1 MCGVHMH
8 LVPLCPLL
16 SISQYLSLASN
27 AKHDYSHNSSLHQI
41 EIGSP
46 CTLTHNRTSPL
57 SLSHANLFLSFQ
69 NLDISSFLHPR
80 PKISLSLQGI
90 SISLPLLA
98 NRRFFTPLLLL
109 VIHATRGGHPYPR
122 DSSQTRMHQ
131 PLMTPILHSLKQHHS
146 LGFP

>member
-57 SLSHANLFLSFQ
+57 SLSCE
-69 NLDISSFLHPR
+69 
-80 PKISLSLQGI
+80 SLSLI
-90 SISLPLLA
+90 SKFGYLIFSSSKTEDLSLPSRNIDLSPATSKPTVLHSPPSPRDPCNSWGTSIPTRFLLDTHA
-98 NRRFFTPLLLL
+98 SAFDDSNTPL
-109 VIHATRGGHPYPR
+109 T
-122 DSSQTRMHQ
+122 
-131 PLMTPILHSLKQHHS
+131 
-146 LGFP
+146 